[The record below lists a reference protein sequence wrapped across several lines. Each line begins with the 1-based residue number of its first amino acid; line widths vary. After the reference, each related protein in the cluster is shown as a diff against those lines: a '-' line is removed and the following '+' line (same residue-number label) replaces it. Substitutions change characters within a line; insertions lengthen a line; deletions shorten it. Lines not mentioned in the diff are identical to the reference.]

1 MEFGLSQEQ
10 EFLRD
15 TLTKFLADHAGLPR
29 ARRFADGGERRA
41 QDLWAGLV
49 ELGLPGLT
57 IGETHGGVG
66 LTTLDAATMA
76 QALGSAIAPAPFIAT
91 AVLVPRAIARA
102 GTPDQQSE
110 WLPRLASG
118 EIIAG
123 AAISE
128 AGSGAREGAK
138 VTARAGRLSGKAL
151 FVLDY
156 EADVYLVADASHRL
170 YLVDANAHGLTR
182 RALTTIDT
190 TRPTGELLF
199 DAAAAQVLP
208 GSEDPAVLADLLDVG
223 RVLLAADS
231 LGAAQNMLQ
240 QAVSYSLSREQF
252 GRPIGSFQA
261 VKHLC
266 AEMAAGLEPCQALV
280 WYAAYAIDAEW
291 RQRSPRDRVPREGAR
306 CRSCE
311 VRRKN
316 GHGSAWRHG
325 FHRSARPTLLVQAH
339 RARPAIAR
347 QSRAIAR
354 GSRAV
359 AGSDRVR

>member
-15 TLTKFLADHAGLPR
+15 TLTKFLADRAGLPR
-29 ARRFADGGERRA
+29 VRRFADGGERRA

-49 ELGLPGLT
+49 ELGVPGLT
-57 IGETHGGVG
+57 IGEAHGGVG
-66 LTTLDAATMA
+66 LTTLDAATTA
-76 QALGSAIAPAPFIAT
+76 QALGAAIAPAPFIAT
-91 AVLVPRAIARA
+91 AALVPRALARA

-118 EIIAG
+118 EIVAG

-138 VTARAGRLSGKAL
+138 VTARTGRLSGKTL

-170 YLVDANAHGLTR
+170 YLIEANAHGLTR
-182 RALTTIDT
+182 RSLPTIDA

-199 DAAAAQVLP
+199 DGAAAQLLP
-208 GSEDPAVLADLLDVG
+208 GSEDPAVLAELLDVG
-223 RVLLAADS
+223 RVLLAADA

-261 VKHLC
+261 VKHMC
-266 AEMAAGLEPCQALV
+266 AEMAAKLEPCQALV
-280 WYAAYAIDAEW
+280 WYAAYAIDAGVGVEARVTACHAKAHVADVAKFVAKTATEVHGGMGFTDLLGLHYW
-291 RQRSPRDRVPREGAR
+291 FKRIGLDRQLLGSPERLREEAAR
-306 CRSCE
+306 LQ
-311 VRRKN
+311 
-316 GHGSAWRHG
+316 G
-325 FHRSARPTLLVQAH
+325 LVE
-339 RARPAIAR
+339 
-347 QSRAIAR
+347 
-354 GSRAV
+354 
-359 AGSDRVR
+359 